1 MKPRRIRDFKIVDRI
16 RAKNEAKSLLRDVKK
31 ISRRILSLETISDI
45 RDGID
50 RLETSYRRAVHNSL
64 GDEKLYTYIRN
75 DAISRFSIIAD
86 YVREISGLEKY

>member
-45 RDGID
+45 
-50 RLETSYRRAVHNSL
+50 
-64 GDEKLYTYIRN
+64 
-75 DAISRFSIIAD
+75 
-86 YVREISGLEKY
+86 